1 MTRHKKPQTGTAEG
15 IIRLNS
21 KGQGYVETHAGQPKD
36 EQIKIE
42 PTFLRTA
49 LHGDRVKIVLHPYI
63 SGRDI
68 TGEVVEI
75 LERERKHFTGALE
88 DKGGIFVVVPADR
101 RMYTTIAIPPD
112 KLMGAKAGDKVA
124 ATIDIWEHQ
133 RDLPLGHITHVL
145 GRHGEHDAEIKAI
158 ALEQGFENTFP
169 ANVETEAKK
178 IKENFSIQSE
188 VSKRRDMRGTTTFTI
203 DPADAKDFD
212 DAISFKKIA
221 DNQYEIGIH
230 IADVSF
236 FVRPGNM
243 IDDEA
248 YKRGTSVYLVDRT
261 IPMLPEVLSNDLCSL
276 NPHEDKLAMSAIFEM
291 NDNGEVMSEWYGE
304 TIISSDRRFSYEEAW
319 AVMST
324 GKGDFVQELQKANEI
339 SKVLRTQRFKNG
351 ALMIDQEEVK
361 FKLDEKGVPIDI
373 FIKIHT
379 DANHMIEEYML
390 LANRKVTEWV
400 RKKIAK
406 EKRVFVY
413 RIHDVPDKQKMA
425 DLAFFLNGLGFRTK
439 LVGGAI
445 PSEILNGI
453 FEKLES
459 GPTFDTVQ
467 TIVTRSMAKAIYS
480 TKNIGHYGLQF
491 KEYTHFTSPIRRYP
505 DLMVHRLL
513 KLYLAGK
520 TLPLEKREGYDVACS
535 HSSKQERVA
544 QEAERTSI
552 KYKQVEYIG
561 ARLFTPLDGIIT
573 GVTEWGVYVEEKI
586 SRAEGL
592 IHIRKLPGNDFY
604 QLNEKTLTLTG
615 RKSKRSYH
623 IGDRVKIQ
631 AIATDL
637 VKKMIDYEFLED
649 PQKNNA

>member
-1 MTRHKKPQTGTAEG
+1 MSTFEG
-15 IIRLNS
+15 IIRINS
-21 KGQGYVETHAGQPKD
+21 KGQGFVETKVGQTKD

-49 LHGDRVKIVLHPYI
+49 LHGDKVKIILHPYI
-63 SGRDI
+63 PGQSL
-68 TGEVVEI
+68 TGEVLEI
-75 LERERKHFTGALE
+75 IERERTHFTGALE
-88 DKGGIFVVVPADR
+88 NKAGIYVVVPSDR
-101 RMYTTIAIPPD
+101 KIYTTIAIPKD
-112 KLMGAKAGDKVA
+112 KLMGAKVGDKVA
-124 ATIDIWEHQ
+124 ASIDIWEHQ
-133 RDLPLGHITHVL
+133 RDLPVGHITHVL
-145 GRHGEHDAEIKAI
+145 GRHGEHNAEIKAI

-169 ANVETEAKK
+169 DAVEKEARK
-178 IKENFSIQSE
+178 IKDEFVIKNEI
-188 VSKRRDMRGTTTFTI
+188 SKRRDMRETLTFTI

-212 DAISFKKIA
+212 DAISFKKLQ
-221 DNQYEIGIH
+221 NGNYEIGIH

-236 FVRPGNM
+236 FVRPGNV

-261 IPMLPEVLSNDLCSL
+261 IPMLPEILSNDLCSL
-276 NPHEDKLAMSAIFEM
+276 NPNEDKLAMSAVFEM
-291 NDNGEVMSEWYGE
+291 NDDAEILNEWYGE
-304 TIISSDRRFSYEEAW
+304 TVICSDRRFAYEEAW
-319 AVMST
+319 DVISK
-324 GKGDFVQELQKANEI
+324 GKGDYVQELQKVNEL
-339 SKVLRTQRFKNG
+339 SKILREQRFKNG

-361 FKLDEKGVPIDI
+361 FKLDKNGKPIDI
-373 FIKIHT
+373 FIKVHT
-379 DANHMIEEYML
+379 DANHLIEEFML

-413 RIHDVPDKQKMA
+413 RIHDVPNKEKMA

-439 LVGGAI
+439 LVGGSI
-445 PSEILNGI
+445 PSQILNGI
-453 FEKLES
+453 FEKLQS

-505 DLMVHRLL
+505 DLMVHRLI
-513 KLYLAGK
+513 KLYLSGK
-520 TLPLEKREGYDVACS
+520 IVPIEKREEYDTACS

-544 QEAERTSI
+544 QEAERASI

-561 ARLFTPLDGIIT
+561 ERLMTPLEGIIT
-573 GVTEWGVYVEEKI
+573 GVTEWGVYVEEKV

-604 QLNEKTLTLTG
+604 QLNEKTLTLSG
-615 RKSKRSYH
+615 RKSKKSYR

-631 AIATDL
+631 ATATDL
-637 VKKMIDYEFLED
+637 VKKMIDYEFI
-649 PQKNNA
+649 

>member
-1 MTRHKKPQTGTAEG
+1 MSTFEG
-15 IIRLNS
+15 IIRINS
-21 KGQGYVETHAGQPKD
+21 KGQGFVETKVGQTKD

-49 LHGDRVKIVLHPYI
+49 LHEDKVKIILHPYI
-63 SGRDI
+63 PGQSL
-68 TGEVVEI
+68 TGEVLEI
-75 LERERKHFTGALE
+75 IERERTHFTGALE
-88 DKGGIFVVVPADR
+88 NKAGIYVVVPSDR
-101 RMYTTIAIPPD
+101 KIYTTIAIPKD
-112 KLMGAKAGDKVA
+112 KLMGAKVGDKVA
-124 ATIDIWEHQ
+124 ASIDIWEHQ
-133 RDLPLGHITHVL
+133 RDLPVGHITHVL
-145 GRHGEHDAEIKAI
+145 GRHGEHNAEIKAI

-169 ANVETEAKK
+169 DAVEKEAKK
-178 IKENFSIQSE
+178 IKDEFVIKNEI
-188 VSKRRDMRGTTTFTI
+188 SKRRDMRDTLTFTI

-212 DAISFKKIA
+212 DAISFKKLQ
-221 DNQYEIGIH
+221 NGNYEIGIH

-261 IPMLPEVLSNDLCSL
+261 IPMLPEILSNDLCSL
-276 NPHEDKLAMSAIFEM
+276 NPNEDKLAMSAVFEM
-291 NDNGEVMSEWYGE
+291 NDDAEILNEWYGE
-304 TIISSDRRFSYEEAW
+304 TVICSDRRFAYEEAW
-319 AVMST
+319 DVISK
-324 GKGDFVQELQKANEI
+324 GKGDYVQELQKVNEL
-339 SKVLRTQRFKNG
+339 SKILREQRFKNG

-361 FKLDEKGVPIDI
+361 FKLDKNGKPIDI
-373 FIKIHT
+373 FIKVHT
-379 DANHMIEEYML
+379 DANHLIEEFML

-413 RIHDVPDKQKMA
+413 RIHDVPNKEKMA

-439 LVGGAI
+439 LVGGSI
-445 PSEILNGI
+445 PSQILNGI
-453 FEKLES
+453 FEKLQS

-505 DLMVHRLL
+505 DLMVHRLI
-513 KLYLAGK
+513 KLYLSGK
-520 TLPLEKREGYDVACS
+520 IVPIEKREEYDTACS

-544 QEAERTSI
+544 QEAERASI

-561 ARLFTPLDGIIT
+561 ERLMTPLEGIIT
-573 GVTEWGVYVEEKI
+573 GVTEWGVYVEEKV

-604 QLNEKTLTLTG
+604 QLNEKTLTLSG
-615 RKSKRSYH
+615 RKSKKSYR

-631 AIATDL
+631 ATATDL
-637 VKKMIDYEFLED
+637 VKKMIDYEFI
-649 PQKNNA
+649 

>member
-1 MTRHKKPQTGTAEG
+1 MSTFEG
-15 IIRLNS
+15 IIRINS
-21 KGQGYVETHAGQPKD
+21 KGQGFVETKVGQTKD

-49 LHGDRVKIVLHPYI
+49 LHGDKVKIILHPYI
-63 SGRDI
+63 PGQSL
-68 TGEVVEI
+68 TGEVLEI
-75 LERERKHFTGALE
+75 IERERTHFTGALE
-88 DKGGIFVVVPADR
+88 NKAGIYVVVPSDR
-101 RMYTTIAIPPD
+101 KIYTTIAIPKD
-112 KLMGAKAGDKVA
+112 KLMGAKVGDKVA
-124 ATIDIWEHQ
+124 ASIDIWEHQ
-133 RDLPLGHITHVL
+133 RDLPVGHITHVL
-145 GRHGEHDAEIKAI
+145 GRHGEHNAEIKAI

-169 ANVETEAKK
+169 DAVEKEAKK
-178 IKENFSIQSE
+178 IKDEFVIKNEI
-188 VSKRRDMRGTTTFTI
+188 SKRRDMRDTLTFTI

-212 DAISFKKIA
+212 DAISFKKLQ
-221 DNQYEIGIH
+221 NGNYEIGIH

-261 IPMLPEVLSNDLCSL
+261 IPMLPEILSNDLCSL
-276 NPHEDKLAMSAIFEM
+276 NPNEDKLAMSAVFEM
-291 NDNGEVMSEWYGE
+291 NDDAEILNEWYGE
-304 TIISSDRRFSYEEAW
+304 TVICSDRRFAYEEAW
-319 AVMST
+319 DVISK
-324 GKGDFVQELQKANEI
+324 GKGDYVQELQKVNEL
-339 SKVLRTQRFKNG
+339 SKILREQRFKNG

-361 FKLDEKGVPIDI
+361 FKLDKNGKPIDI
-373 FIKIHT
+373 FIKVHT
-379 DANHMIEEYML
+379 DANHLIEEFML

-413 RIHDVPDKQKMA
+413 RIHDVPNKEKMA

-439 LVGGAI
+439 LVGGSI
-445 PSEILNGI
+445 PSQILNGI
-453 FEKLES
+453 FEKLQS

-505 DLMVHRLL
+505 DLMVHRLI
-513 KLYLAGK
+513 KLYLSGK
-520 TLPLEKREGYDVACS
+520 IVPIEKREEYDTACS

-544 QEAERTSI
+544 QEAERASI

-561 ARLFTPLDGIIT
+561 ERLMTPLEGIIT
-573 GVTEWGVYVEEKI
+573 GVTEWGVYVEEKV

-604 QLNEKTLTLTG
+604 QLNEKTLTLSG
-615 RKSKRSYH
+615 RKSKKSYR

-631 AIATDL
+631 ATATDL
-637 VKKMIDYEFLED
+637 VKKMIDYEFI
-649 PQKNNA
+649 

>member
-1 MTRHKKPQTGTAEG
+1 MSTFEG
-15 IIRLNS
+15 IIRINS
-21 KGQGYVETHAGQPKD
+21 KGQGFVETKTGQSKD

-49 LHGDRVKIVLHPYI
+49 LHGDKVKIILHPYI
-63 SGRDI
+63 PGQSL
-68 TGEVVEI
+68 TGEVLEI
-75 LERERKHFTGALE
+75 LERERTHFTGALE
-88 DKGGIFVVVPADR
+88 NKGGIFVVVPSDR
-101 RMYTTIAIPPD
+101 KIYTTIAIPKD
-112 KLMGAKAGDKVA
+112 KLKGAKVGDKVA
-124 ATIDIWEHQ
+124 ASIDVWEHQ
-133 RDLPLGHITHVL
+133 RDLPVGHITHVL
-145 GRHGEHDAEIKAI
+145 GRHGEHNAEIKAI

-169 ANVETEAKK
+169 DAVEKEAKK
-178 IKENFSIQSE
+178 IKDEFVIKNEI
-188 VSKRRDMRGTTTFTI
+188 SKRRDMRDTLTFTI

-212 DAISFKKIA
+212 DAISFKKLQ
-221 DNQYEIGIH
+221 NGNYEIGIH

-261 IPMLPEVLSNDLCSL
+261 IPMLPEILSNDLCSL
-276 NPHEDKLAMSAIFEM
+276 NPNEDKLAMSAIFEM
-291 NDNGEVMSEWYGE
+291 NDDAEILNEWYGE
-304 TIISSDRRFSYEEAW
+304 TIICSDRRFAYEEAW
-319 AVMST
+319 DVISK
-324 GKGDFVQELQKANEI
+324 GKGDYVQELQKVNEL
-339 SKVLRTQRFKNG
+339 SKILREERFKNG

-361 FKLDEKGVPIDI
+361 FKLDKNGKPIDI

-379 DANHMIEEYML
+379 DANHLIEEFML

-413 RIHDVPDKQKMA
+413 RIHDVPNKEKMA

-439 LVGGAI
+439 LVGGSI
-445 PSEILNGI
+445 PSQILNGI
-453 FEKLES
+453 FEKLQS

-505 DLMVHRLL
+505 DLMVHRLI
-513 KLYLAGK
+513 KLYLSGK
-520 TLPLEKREGYDVACS
+520 IVPIEKREEYDTACS

-544 QEAERTSI
+544 QEAERASI

-561 ARLFTPLDGIIT
+561 ERLMTPLEGIIT

-604 QLNEKTLTLTG
+604 QLNEKTLTLSG
-615 RKSKRSYH
+615 RKSKKSYR

-631 AIATDL
+631 ATSTDL
-637 VKKMIDYEFLED
+637 VKKMIDYEFI
-649 PQKNNA
+649 

>member
-1 MTRHKKPQTGTAEG
+1 MSTFEG
-15 IIRLNS
+15 IIRINS
-21 KGQGYVETHAGQPKD
+21 KGQGFVETKTGQSKD

-49 LHGDRVKIVLHPYI
+49 LHGDKVKIILHPYI
-63 SGRDI
+63 PGQSL
-68 TGEVVEI
+68 TGEVLEI
-75 LERERKHFTGALE
+75 LERERTHFTGALE
-88 DKGGIFVVVPADR
+88 NKGGIFVVVPSDR
-101 RMYTTIAIPPD
+101 KIYTTIAIPKD
-112 KLMGAKAGDKVA
+112 KLKGAKVGDKVA
-124 ATIDIWEHQ
+124 ASIDVWEHQ
-133 RDLPLGHITHVL
+133 RDLPVGHITHVL
-145 GRHGEHDAEIKAI
+145 GRHGEHNAEIKAI

-169 ANVETEAKK
+169 DAVEKEAKK
-178 IKENFSIQSE
+178 IKDEFVIKNEI
-188 VSKRRDMRGTTTFTI
+188 SKRRDMRDTLTFTI

-212 DAISFKKIA
+212 DAISFKKLQ
-221 DNQYEIGIH
+221 NGNYEIGIH

-261 IPMLPEVLSNDLCSL
+261 IPMLPEILSNDLCSL
-276 NPHEDKLAMSAIFEM
+276 NPNEDKLAMSAIFEM
-291 NDNGEVMSEWYGE
+291 NDEAEILNEWYGE
-304 TIISSDRRFSYEEAW
+304 TIICSDRRFAYEEAW
-319 AVMST
+319 DVISK
-324 GKGDFVQELQKANEI
+324 GKGDYVQELQKVNEL
-339 SKVLRTQRFKNG
+339 SKILREERFKNG

-361 FKLDEKGVPIDI
+361 FKLDKNGKPIDI

-379 DANHMIEEYML
+379 DANHLIEEFML

-413 RIHDVPDKQKMA
+413 RIHDVPNKEKMA

-439 LVGGAI
+439 LVGGSI
-445 PSEILNGI
+445 PSQILNGI
-453 FEKLES
+453 FEKLQS

-505 DLMVHRLL
+505 DLMVHRLI
-513 KLYLAGK
+513 KLYLSGK
-520 TLPLEKREGYDVACS
+520 IVPIEKREEYDTACS

-544 QEAERTSI
+544 QEAERASI

-561 ARLFTPLDGIIT
+561 ERLMTPLEGIIT

-604 QLNEKTLTLTG
+604 QLNEKTLTLSG
-615 RKSKRSYH
+615 RKSKKSYR

-631 AIATDL
+631 ATSTDL
-637 VKKMIDYEFLED
+637 VKKMIDYEFI
-649 PQKNNA
+649 

>member
-1 MTRHKKPQTGTAEG
+1 MSTFEG
-15 IIRLNS
+15 IIRINS
-21 KGQGYVETHAGQPKD
+21 KGQGFVETKVGQTKD

-49 LHGDRVKIVLHPYI
+49 LHGDKVKIILHPYI
-63 SGRDI
+63 PGQSL
-68 TGEVVEI
+68 TGEVLEI
-75 LERERKHFTGALE
+75 IERERTHFTGALE
-88 DKGGIFVVVPADR
+88 NKAGIYVVVPSDR
-101 RMYTTIAIPPD
+101 KIYTTIAIPKD
-112 KLMGAKAGDKVA
+112 KLMGAKVGDKVA
-124 ATIDIWEHQ
+124 ASIDIWEHQ
-133 RDLPLGHITHVL
+133 RDLPVGHITHIL
-145 GRHGEHDAEIKAI
+145 GRHGEHNAEIKAI

-169 ANVETEAKK
+169 DAVEKEAKK
-178 IKENFSIQSE
+178 IKDEFVIKNEI
-188 VSKRRDMRGTTTFTI
+188 SKRRDMRDTLTFTI

-212 DAISFKKIA
+212 DAISFKKLQ
-221 DNQYEIGIH
+221 NGNYEIGIH

-261 IPMLPEVLSNDLCSL
+261 IPMLPEILSNDLCSL
-276 NPHEDKLAMSAIFEM
+276 NPNEDKLAMSAVFEM
-291 NDNGEVMSEWYGE
+291 NDDAEILNEWYGE
-304 TIISSDRRFSYEEAW
+304 TVICSDRRFAYEEAW
-319 AVMST
+319 DVISK
-324 GKGDFVQELQKANEI
+324 GKGDYVQELQKVNEL
-339 SKVLRTQRFKNG
+339 SKILREQRFKNG

-361 FKLDEKGVPIDI
+361 FKLDKNGKPIDI
-373 FIKIHT
+373 FIKVHT
-379 DANHMIEEYML
+379 DANHLIEEFML

-413 RIHDVPDKQKMA
+413 RIHDVPNKEKMA

-439 LVGGAI
+439 LIGGSI
-445 PSEILNGI
+445 PSQILNGI
-453 FEKLES
+453 FEKLQS

-505 DLMVHRLL
+505 DLMVHRLI
-513 KLYLAGK
+513 KLYLSGK
-520 TLPLEKREGYDVACS
+520 IVPIEKREEYDTACS

-544 QEAERTSI
+544 QEAERASI

-561 ARLFTPLDGIIT
+561 ERLMTPLEGIIT
-573 GVTEWGVYVEEKI
+573 GVTEWGVYVEEKV

-604 QLNEKTLTLTG
+604 QLNEKTLTLSG
-615 RKSKRSYH
+615 RKSKKSYR

-631 AIATDL
+631 ATATDL
-637 VKKMIDYEFLED
+637 VKKMIDYEFI
-649 PQKNNA
+649 

>member
-1 MTRHKKPQTGTAEG
+1 MSTFEG
-15 IIRLNS
+15 IIRINS
-21 KGQGYVETHAGQPKD
+21 KGQGFVETKVGQTKD

-49 LHGDRVKIVLHPYI
+49 LHGDKVKIILHPYI
-63 SGRDI
+63 PGQSL
-68 TGEVVEI
+68 TGEVLEI
-75 LERERKHFTGALE
+75 IERERTHFTGALE
-88 DKGGIFVVVPADR
+88 NKAGIYVVVPSDR
-101 RMYTTIAIPPD
+101 KIYTTIAIPKD
-112 KLMGAKAGDKVA
+112 KLMGAKVGDKVA
-124 ATIDIWEHQ
+124 ASIDIWEHQ
-133 RDLPLGHITHVL
+133 RDLPVGHITHVL
-145 GRHGEHDAEIKAI
+145 GRHGEHNAEIKAI

-169 ANVETEAKK
+169 DAVEKEAKK
-178 IKENFSIQSE
+178 IKDEFVIKNEF
-188 VSKRRDMRGTTTFTI
+188 SKRRDMRDTLTFTI

-212 DAISFKKIA
+212 DAISFKKLQ
-221 DNQYEIGIH
+221 NGNYEIGIH

-261 IPMLPEVLSNDLCSL
+261 IPMLPEILSNDLCSL
-276 NPHEDKLAMSAIFEM
+276 NPNEDKLAMSAVFEM
-291 NDNGEVMSEWYGE
+291 NDDAEILNEWYGE
-304 TIISSDRRFSYEEAW
+304 TVICSDRRFAYEEAW
-319 AVMST
+319 DVISK
-324 GKGDFVQELQKANEI
+324 GKGDYVQELQKVNEL
-339 SKVLRTQRFKNG
+339 SKILREQRFKNG

-361 FKLDEKGVPIDI
+361 FKLDKNGKPIDI
-373 FIKIHT
+373 FIKVHT
-379 DANHMIEEYML
+379 DANHLIEEFML

-413 RIHDVPDKQKMA
+413 RIHDVPNKEKMA

-439 LVGGAI
+439 LVGGSI
-445 PSEILNGI
+445 PSQILNGI
-453 FEKLES
+453 FEKLQS

-505 DLMVHRLL
+505 DLMVHRLI
-513 KLYLAGK
+513 KLYLSGK
-520 TLPLEKREGYDVACS
+520 IVPIEKREEYDTACS

-544 QEAERTSI
+544 QEAERASI

-561 ARLFTPLDGIIT
+561 ERLMTPLEGIIT
-573 GVTEWGVYVEEKI
+573 GVTEWGVYVEEKV

-604 QLNEKTLTLTG
+604 QLNEKTLTLSG
-615 RKSKRSYH
+615 RKSKKSYR

-631 AIATDL
+631 ATATDL
-637 VKKMIDYEFLED
+637 VKKMIDYEFI
-649 PQKNNA
+649 

>member
-1 MTRHKKPQTGTAEG
+1 MSTFEG
-15 IIRLNS
+15 IIRINS
-21 KGQGYVETHAGQPKD
+21 KGQGFVETKAGQSKD

-49 LHGDRVKIVLHPYI
+49 LHGDKVKIILHPYI
-63 SGRDI
+63 PGQSL
-68 TGEVVEI
+68 TGEVLEI
-75 LERERKHFTGALE
+75 IERERTHFTGALE
-88 DKGGIFVVVPADR
+88 NKGGIFVVVPSDR
-101 RMYTTIAIPPD
+101 KIYTTIAIPKD
-112 KLMGAKAGDKVA
+112 KLMGAKVGDKVA
-124 ATIDIWEHQ
+124 ASIDVWEHQ
-133 RDLPLGHITHVL
+133 RDLPVGHITHVL
-145 GRHGEHDAEIKAI
+145 GRHGEHNAEIKAI

-169 ANVETEAKK
+169 DAVEKEAKK
-178 IKENFSIQSE
+178 VKAEFSMKSE
-188 VSKRRDMRGTTTFTI
+188 VANRRDMRDTLTFTI

-212 DAISFKKIA
+212 DAISFKKLP
-221 DNQYEIGIH
+221 NGNYEIGIH

-276 NPHEDKLAMSAIFEM
+276 NPHEDKLAMSAVFEM
-291 NDNGEVMSEWYGE
+291 NEDAEILNEWYGE
-304 TIISSDRRFSYEEAW
+304 TVIKSDRRFAYEEAW
-319 AVMST
+319 DVISK
-324 GKGDFVQELQKANEI
+324 GKGDYVEELRKVNEL
-339 SKVLRTQRFKNG
+339 SKILRQDRFKNG

-361 FKLDEKGVPIDI
+361 FKLDENGKPIDI

-379 DANHMIEEYML
+379 DANHLIEEFML

-413 RIHDVPDKQKMA
+413 RIHDVPNKEKMA

-439 LVGGAI
+439 LVGGSI
-445 PSEILNGI
+445 PSQILNGI
-453 FEKLES
+453 FEKLEN

-505 DLMVHRLL
+505 DLMVHRLI
-513 KLYLAGK
+513 KLYLSGRIV
-520 TLPLEKREGYDVACS
+520 PIEKRGEYDTACS

-544 QEAERTSI
+544 QEAERASI

-561 ARLFTPLDGIIT
+561 ERLMTPLEGIIT

-604 QLNEKTLTLTG
+604 QLNEKTLTLSG
-615 RKSKRSYH
+615 RKSKKSYR

-631 AIATDL
+631 ATSTDL
-637 VKKMIDYEFLED
+637 VKKMIDYEFI
-649 PQKNNA
+649 

>member
-1 MTRHKKPQTGTAEG
+1 MSTFEG
-15 IIRLNS
+15 IIRINS
-21 KGQGYVETHAGQPKD
+21 KGQGFVETKTGQSKD

-49 LHGDRVKIVLHPYI
+49 LHGDKVKIILHPYI
-63 SGRDI
+63 PGQSL
-68 TGEVVEI
+68 TGEVLEI
-75 LERERKHFTGALE
+75 LERERTHFTGALE
-88 DKGGIFVVVPADR
+88 NKGGIFVVVPSDR
-101 RMYTTIAIPPD
+101 KIYTTIAIPKD
-112 KLMGAKAGDKVA
+112 KLKGAKVGDKVA
-124 ATIDIWEHQ
+124 ASIDVWEHQ
-133 RDLPLGHITHVL
+133 RDLPVGHITHVL
-145 GRHGEHDAEIKAI
+145 GRHGEHNAEIKAI

-169 ANVETEAKK
+169 DAVEKEAKK
-178 IKENFSIQSE
+178 IKDEFVIKNE
-188 VSKRRDMRGTTTFTI
+188 LSKRRDMRDTLTFTI

-212 DAISFKKIA
+212 DAISFKKLQ
-221 DNQYEIGIH
+221 NGNYEIGIH

-261 IPMLPEVLSNDLCSL
+261 IPMLPEILSNDLCSL
-276 NPHEDKLAMSAIFEM
+276 NPNEDKLAMSAIFEM
-291 NDNGEVMSEWYGE
+291 NDEAEILNEWYGE
-304 TIISSDRRFSYEEAW
+304 TIICSDRRFAYEEAW
-319 AVMST
+319 DVISK
-324 GKGDFVQELQKANEI
+324 GKGDYVQELQKVNEL
-339 SKVLRTQRFKNG
+339 SKILREERFKNG

-361 FKLDEKGVPIDI
+361 FKLDKNGKPIDI

-379 DANHMIEEYML
+379 DANHLIEEFML

-413 RIHDVPDKQKMA
+413 RIHDVPNKEKMA

-439 LVGGAI
+439 LVGGSI
-445 PSEILNGI
+445 PSQILNGI
-453 FEKLES
+453 FEKLQS

-505 DLMVHRLL
+505 DLMVHRLI
-513 KLYLAGK
+513 KLYLSGK
-520 TLPLEKREGYDVACS
+520 IVPIEKREEYDTACS

-544 QEAERTSI
+544 QEAERASI

-561 ARLFTPLDGIIT
+561 ERLMTPLEGIIT

-604 QLNEKTLTLTG
+604 QLNEKTLTLSG
-615 RKSKRSYH
+615 RKSKKSYR

-631 AIATDL
+631 ATSTDL
-637 VKKMIDYEFLED
+637 VKKMIDYEFI
-649 PQKNNA
+649 

>member
-1 MTRHKKPQTGTAEG
+1 MSTFEG
-15 IIRLNS
+15 IIRINS
-21 KGQGYVETHAGQPKD
+21 KGQGFVETKVGQTKD

-49 LHGDRVKIVLHPYI
+49 LHGDKVKIILHPYI
-63 SGRDI
+63 PGQSL
-68 TGEVVEI
+68 TGEVLEI
-75 LERERKHFTGALE
+75 IERERTHFTGALE
-88 DKGGIFVVVPADR
+88 NKAGIYVVVPSDR
-101 RMYTTIAIPPD
+101 KIYTTIAIPKD
-112 KLMGAKAGDKVA
+112 KLMGAKVGDKVA
-124 ATIDIWEHQ
+124 ASIDIWEHQ
-133 RDLPLGHITHVL
+133 RDLPVGHITHVL
-145 GRHGEHDAEIKAI
+145 GRHGEHNAEIKAI

-169 ANVETEAKK
+169 DAVEKEARK
-178 IKENFSIQSE
+178 IKDEFVIKNEI
-188 VSKRRDMRGTTTFTI
+188 SKRRDMRETLTFTI

-212 DAISFKKIA
+212 DAISFKKLQ
-221 DNQYEIGIH
+221 NGNYEIGIH

-261 IPMLPEVLSNDLCSL
+261 IPMLPEILSNDLCSL
-276 NPHEDKLAMSAIFEM
+276 NPNEDKLAMSAVFEM
-291 NDNGEVMSEWYGE
+291 NDDAEILNEWYGE
-304 TIISSDRRFSYEEAW
+304 TVICSDRRFAYEEAW
-319 AVMST
+319 DVISK
-324 GKGDFVQELQKANEI
+324 GKGDYVQELQKVNEL
-339 SKVLRTQRFKNG
+339 SKILREQRFKNG

-361 FKLDEKGVPIDI
+361 FKLDKNGKPIDI
-373 FIKIHT
+373 FIKVHT
-379 DANHMIEEYML
+379 DANHLIEEFML

-413 RIHDVPDKQKMA
+413 RIHDVPNKEKMA

-439 LVGGAI
+439 LVGGSI
-445 PSEILNGI
+445 PSQILNGI
-453 FEKLES
+453 FEKLQS

-505 DLMVHRLL
+505 DLMVHRLI
-513 KLYLAGK
+513 KLYLSGK
-520 TLPLEKREGYDVACS
+520 IVPIEKREEYDSACS

-544 QEAERTSI
+544 QEAERASI

-561 ARLFTPLDGIIT
+561 ERLMTPLEGIIT
-573 GVTEWGVYVEEKI
+573 GVTEWGVYVEEKV

-604 QLNEKTLTLTG
+604 QLNEKTLTLSG
-615 RKSKRSYH
+615 RKSKKSYR

-631 AIATDL
+631 ATATDL
-637 VKKMIDYEFLED
+637 VKKMIDYEFI
-649 PQKNNA
+649 

>member
-1 MTRHKKPQTGTAEG
+1 MSTFEG
-15 IIRLNS
+15 IIRINS
-21 KGQGYVETHAGQPKD
+21 KGQGFVETKVGQTKD

-49 LHGDRVKIVLHPYI
+49 LHGDKVKIILHPYI
-63 SGRDI
+63 PGQSL
-68 TGEVVEI
+68 TGEVLEI
-75 LERERKHFTGALE
+75 IERERTHFTGALE
-88 DKGGIFVVVPADR
+88 NKAGIYVVVPSDR
-101 RMYTTIAIPPD
+101 KIYTTIAIPKD
-112 KLMGAKAGDKVA
+112 KLMGAKVGDKVA
-124 ATIDIWEHQ
+124 ASIDIWEHQ
-133 RDLPLGHITHVL
+133 RDLPVGHITHVL
-145 GRHGEHDAEIKAI
+145 GRHGEHNAEIKAI

-169 ANVETEAKK
+169 DAVEKEAKK
-178 IKENFSIQSE
+178 IKDEFVIKNEI
-188 VSKRRDMRGTTTFTI
+188 SKRRDMRDTLTFTI

-212 DAISFKKIA
+212 DAISFKKLQ
-221 DNQYEIGIH
+221 NGNYEIGIH

-261 IPMLPEVLSNDLCSL
+261 IPMLPEILSNDLCSL
-276 NPHEDKLAMSAIFEM
+276 NPNEDKLAMSAVFEM
-291 NDNGEVMSEWYGE
+291 NDDAEILNEWYGE
-304 TIISSDRRFSYEEAW
+304 TVICSDRRFAYEEAW
-319 AVMST
+319 DVISK
-324 GKGDFVQELQKANEI
+324 GKGDYVQELQKVNEL
-339 SKVLRTQRFKNG
+339 SKILREQRFKNG

-361 FKLDEKGVPIDI
+361 FKLDKNGKPIDI
-373 FIKIHT
+373 FIKVHT
-379 DANHMIEEYML
+379 DANHLIEEFML

-413 RIHDVPDKQKMA
+413 RIHDVPNKEKMA

-439 LVGGAI
+439 LVGGSI
-445 PSEILNGI
+445 PSQILNGI
-453 FEKLES
+453 FEKLQS

-505 DLMVHRLL
+505 DLMVHRLI
-513 KLYLAGK
+513 KLYLSGK
-520 TLPLEKREGYDVACS
+520 IVPIEKRGEYDTACS

-544 QEAERTSI
+544 QEAERASI

-561 ARLFTPLDGIIT
+561 ERLMTPLEGIIT
-573 GVTEWGVYVEEKI
+573 GVTEWGVYVEEKV

-604 QLNEKTLTLTG
+604 QLNEKTLTLSG
-615 RKSKRSYH
+615 RKSKKSYR

-631 AIATDL
+631 ATATDL
-637 VKKMIDYEFLED
+637 VKKMIDYEFI
-649 PQKNNA
+649 